1 MQKRFEDL
9 KHKKSLKYDFY
20 LNEYNLLIEYDG
32 KHHFENIH
40 GDIDLIQK
48 RDKIKDKY
56 AKHKNMKLIRIPYWE
71 KDNLEMIIAENIDK
85 G

>member
-1 MQKRFEDL
+1 MP
-9 KHKKSLKYDFY
+9 KKITSEVFIEKAKNVHDGLYDY
-20 LNEYNLLIEYDG
+20 SKVEY
-32 KHHFENIH
+32 IH

-71 KDNLEMIIAENIDK
+71 KDNLEMIIVDNISK
-85 G
+85 ESK